1 VYHGVPILG
10 VPVYTDQGYN
20 AKKIETEEIG
30 LQVPYLKLTK
40 DELLTSI
47 TAILNNPKYVQVTYV
62 DILTAVLTNTLES
75 K

>member
-10 VPVYTDQGYN
+10 VPVFGDQIYN

-30 LQVPYLKLTK
+30 LQVPFLELTK
-40 DELLTSI
+40 EELLTSI